1 MFLKGLREGGVPL
14 KFSSWHTFIFS
25 SASSQNFQLLIQ
37 ERSRSVKAL
46 FAVQRRAQ
54 ASLSYDNGATFFDT
68 ANAASAQSSLQT
80 FQFRVGG
87 RYFPA
92 APVQC
97 SSNVGSKYSNGG
109 AEAYVELEKA
119 LNIVGDYRISSN
131 CNASKWAFGSD
142 SAGLLPEYDYTYAI
156 TSISQSV
163 PTFTQIE
170 LSTNSFCSDVGSGC
184 FAMSTNLETS
194 NGVEISGL
202 NAEEQ
207 SDIALIANYFGP
219 QVTGA
224 SATASN
230 IEVYSY
236 YDAMIILRENNV
248 IFILTTRF
256 WNLFNKIS
264 ESSIMCV
271 IKINELWR

>member
-1 MFLKGLREGGVPL
+1 MFLKGLRDGGVPI

-25 SASSQNFQLLIQ
+25 SSSSQNFQFLIQ

-46 FAVQRRAQ
+46 FALQRRAQ
-54 ASLSYDNGATFFDT
+54 ADIGKDNGAMFFDT
-68 ANAASAQSSLQT
+68 GNPSSSQSTLQT

-97 SSNVGSKYSNGG
+97 SSNVGSKYSNGA

-131 CNASKWAFGSD
+131 CNASRWGLSVD
-142 SAGLLPEYDYTYAI
+142 SAGLNSEFDYTYTVSAFAN
-156 TSISQSV
+156 SQ
-163 PTFTQIE
+163 PTFTAVE
-170 LSTNSFCSDVGSGC
+170 AATSSFCGDLGSAC
-184 FAMSTNLETS
+184 FAMATNLETS

-207 SDIALIANYFGP
+207 SDIALLANYYGP
-219 QVTGA
+219 QVQGGDA
-224 SATASN
+224 KATN

-248 IFILTTRF
+248 L
-256 WNLFNKIS
+256 
-264 ESSIMCV
+264 
-271 IKINELWR
+271 ELIQ